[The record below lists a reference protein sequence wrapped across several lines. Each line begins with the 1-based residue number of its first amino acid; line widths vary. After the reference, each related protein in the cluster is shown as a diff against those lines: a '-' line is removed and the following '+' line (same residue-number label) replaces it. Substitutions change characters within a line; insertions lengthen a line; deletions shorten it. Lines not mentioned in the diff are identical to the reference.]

1 MNVNVTLM
9 VENVIQIISRIMIQ
23 EDASAKGN
31 IYIKKDYIWNP
42 FTCSCQSGKYLASII
57 DNSVITCDEIIEEEI
72 KTITTKFNEKNVI
85 YKTKNIYILLIFILI
100 TVPLLT
106 AVSIYYYL
114 IKYRGKQKIFIS
126 I

>member
-1 MNVNVTLM
+1 M
-9 VENVIQIISRIMIQ
+9 
-23 EDASAKGN
+23 
-31 IYIKKDYIWNP
+31 
-42 FTCSCQSGKYLASII
+42 
-57 DNSVITCDEIIEEEI
+57 ITCDEIIEEEI

-114 IKYRGKQKIFIS
+114 IKY
-126 I
+126 

>member
-1 MNVNVTLM
+1 M
-9 VENVIQIISRIMIQ
+9 
-23 EDASAKGN
+23 
-31 IYIKKDYIWNP
+31 
-42 FTCSCQSGKYLASII
+42 
-57 DNSVITCDEIIEEEI
+57 ITCDEIIEEEI

-114 IKYRGKQKIFIS
+114 IKYQGKQKIFIS

>member
-1 MNVNVTLM
+1 M
-9 VENVIQIISRIMIQ
+9 
-23 EDASAKGN
+23 
-31 IYIKKDYIWNP
+31 
-42 FTCSCQSGKYLASII
+42 
-57 DNSVITCDEIIEEEI
+57 ITCDEVIEEEI

-114 IKYRGKQKIFIS
+114 IKYRGKYLFPYNLTNNKLII
-126 I
+126 

>member
-1 MNVNVTLM
+1 M
-9 VENVIQIISRIMIQ
+9 
-23 EDASAKGN
+23 
-31 IYIKKDYIWNP
+31 
-42 FTCSCQSGKYLASII
+42 
-57 DNSVITCDEIIEEEI
+57 ITCDEVIEEEI

-114 IKYRGKQKIFIS
+114 IKYQGKQKIFIS

>member
-1 MNVNVTLM
+1 M
-9 VENVIQIISRIMIQ
+9 
-23 EDASAKGN
+23 
-31 IYIKKDYIWNP
+31 
-42 FTCSCQSGKYLASII
+42 
-57 DNSVITCDEIIEEEI
+57 ITCDEIIEEEI

>member
-1 MNVNVTLM
+1 M
-9 VENVIQIISRIMIQ
+9 
-23 EDASAKGN
+23 
-31 IYIKKDYIWNP
+31 
-42 FTCSCQSGKYLASII
+42 
-57 DNSVITCDEIIEEEI
+57 ITCDEVIEEEI

>member
-1 MNVNVTLM
+1 M
-9 VENVIQIISRIMIQ
+9 
-23 EDASAKGN
+23 
-31 IYIKKDYIWNP
+31 
-42 FTCSCQSGKYLASII
+42 
-57 DNSVITCDEIIEEEI
+57 ITCDEIIEQEI

>member
-1 MNVNVTLM
+1 M
-9 VENVIQIISRIMIQ
+9 
-23 EDASAKGN
+23 
-31 IYIKKDYIWNP
+31 
-42 FTCSCQSGKYLASII
+42 
-57 DNSVITCDEIIEEEI
+57 ITCDEIIEEEI
-72 KTITTKFNEKNVI
+72 KAITTKFNEKNVI

>member
-1 MNVNVTLM
+1 M
-9 VENVIQIISRIMIQ
+9 
-23 EDASAKGN
+23 
-31 IYIKKDYIWNP
+31 
-42 FTCSCQSGKYLASII
+42 
-57 DNSVITCDEIIEEEI
+57 ITCDEIIEEEI

-85 YKTKNIYILLIFILI
+85 YKTKNIYILLTFILI

-106 AVSIYYYL
+106 AISIYYYL

>member
-1 MNVNVTLM
+1 M
-9 VENVIQIISRIMIQ
+9 
-23 EDASAKGN
+23 
-31 IYIKKDYIWNP
+31 
-42 FTCSCQSGKYLASII
+42 
-57 DNSVITCDEIIEEEI
+57 ITCDEIIEEEI

-85 YKTKNIYILLIFILI
+85 YKTKNIYILSIFILI

>member
-1 MNVNVTLM
+1 M
-9 VENVIQIISRIMIQ
+9 
-23 EDASAKGN
+23 
-31 IYIKKDYIWNP
+31 
-42 FTCSCQSGKYLASII
+42 
-57 DNSVITCDEIIEEEI
+57 ITCDEIIEEEI

-85 YKTKNIYILLIFILI
+85 YKTKNIYILLTFILI

>member
-1 MNVNVTLM
+1 M
-9 VENVIQIISRIMIQ
+9 
-23 EDASAKGN
+23 
-31 IYIKKDYIWNP
+31 
-42 FTCSCQSGKYLASII
+42 
-57 DNSVITCDEIIEEEI
+57 ITCDEIIEEEI
-72 KTITTKFNEKNVI
+72 KTIITKFNEKNVI